1 LNSGDGIGDAE
12 SAIVVGMDANFGF
25 WESGPDGADDGGYFR
40 WKAASVRVA
49 EDEVIGSSL
58 RGGFES
64 SERVVGIGRVAV
76 KEVFGIVDGFT
87 ALFFEEG
94 DSIGDHAKVF
104 CGGSAENFFDVKEP
118 AFSEDGNN
126 GGFRFEEE
134 TDLGVVG
141 GFGVGA
147 TGGAKGGE
155 FAGAPTKFSCFDKE
169 ISIFVVG
176 TRPTAFHIVETVG
189 GEPFGEAKLIGKGEV
204 NALALSA
211 ITQSSVVDGKMGSS
225 GHRGRG

>member
-1 LNSGDGIGDAE
+1 MG
-12 SAIVVGMDANFGF
+12 VDANFALGKAG
-25 WESGPDGADDGGYFR
+25 SNGADDGGDFR
-40 WKAASVRVA
+40 WKSASVGVA
-49 EDEVIGSSL
+49 KDEVIGSSFG
-58 RGGFES
+58 GGFES

-76 KEVFGIVDGFT
+76 KKVFGIVDGFP

-104 CGGSAENFFDVKEP
+104 RGGGTKDFFDVKEP
-118 AFSEDGNN
+118 AFSEDGND

-147 TGGAKGGE
+147 AGGAEGGE
-155 FAGAPTKFSCFDKE
+155 FTGTPAKFSCFDKK

-176 TRPTAFHIVETVG
+176 TWPTTFDIVDTVG
-189 GEPFGEAKLIGKGEV
+189 GESFGEAKLIGKGEV